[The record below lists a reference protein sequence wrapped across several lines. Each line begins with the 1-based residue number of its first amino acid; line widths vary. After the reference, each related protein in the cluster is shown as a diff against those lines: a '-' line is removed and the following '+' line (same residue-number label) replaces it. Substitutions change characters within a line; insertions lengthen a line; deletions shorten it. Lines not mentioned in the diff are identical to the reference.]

1 MKKDII
7 NFFKNNL
14 GVKTSEHI
22 GGFGGW
28 LNGKLND
35 ISENGDILIEFE
47 VREEFL
53 NPLGTIHGGAISAI
67 MDEIMGMQLFLK
79 TSQEDAYFAL
89 NISVDFVKNAK
100 FGEKLYAKPE
110 VIRIGRRTAVLRCV
124 LSNESGQIIAVASSN
139 FIKLGKE

>member
-7 NFFKNNL
+7 NFFKNNI
-14 GVKTSEHI
+14 GVRTSEHV

-28 LNGKLND
+28 LDGQLASIND
-35 ISENGDILIEFE
+35 EGDVQIDFI

-79 TSQEDAYFAL
+79 TNQDDAYFAL

-100 FGEKLYAKPE
+100 FGEKLSAKPE
-110 VIRIGRRTAVLRCV
+110 VVRIGRKTAVLRCT
-124 LSNESGQIIAVASSN
+124 LSNENGHIIAIASSN
-139 FIKLGKE
+139 FLKLGES

>member
-1 MKKDII
+1 MKRDII
-7 NFFKNNL
+7 DFFRNNI
-14 GVKTSEHI
+14 GVKTAEHV

-28 LNGKLND
+28 LNGKLNG

-67 MDEIMGMQLFLK
+67 MDEVMGMQLFLK
-79 TSQEDAYFAL
+79 TNQDDAYFAL

-100 FGEKLYAKPE
+100 FGEKLQAKPE
-110 VIRIGRRTAVLRCV
+110 VIRIGRKTAVLRCT
-124 LSNESGQIIAVASSN
+124 LTNESENVVAIGSSN
-139 FIKLGKE
+139 FLKLGEN

>member
-7 NFFKNNL
+7 EFFRKSI

-28 LNGKLND
+28 LNGKLKE
-35 ISENGDILIEFE
+35 ISEDGDVNIEFE

-53 NPLGTIHGGAISAI
+53 NPLGTIHGGAIAAI

-79 TSQEDAYFAL
+79 SNKEDSYFAL

-100 FGEKLYAKPE
+100 LGEKLCAKPE
-110 VIRIGRRTAVLRCV
+110 VIRIGRKTAVLRCT
-124 LSNESGQIIAVASSN
+124 LTNEAGQVIAISSSN
-139 FIKLGKE
+139 FLKLGE